1 MKTTNICPGTIATG
15 FNTYSPSC
23 LRKVFDGKK
32 VSHVIDFSL
41 DNGDENIIASVNR
54 ISISGVQ
61 EKLSAVIKK
70 KQNNTNTR
78 RRVREI
84 HHQAYSRLQASTF
97 QEQHTCKRTSNDADC

>member
-1 MKTTNICPGTIATG
+1 MKTTNICPGTLATG

-23 LRKVFDGKK
+23 LRKVFYGKK

-61 EKLSAVIKK
+61 EKLLSAGD
-70 KQNNTNTR
+70 
-78 RRVREI
+78 
-84 HHQAYSRLQASTF
+84 HQWRLHTYASIRPH
-97 QEQHTCKRTSNDADC
+97 EHLHTYR